1 MIDNAQPSKSEISI
15 TVKRSYG
22 KSQPQSLLLQP
33 DNFNASDLFL
43 EVKFA
48 RREDSKKDLNLLK
61 SFLLLIVISQ
71 LPLEALDEAVETLEQ
86 IREFY
91 SDLSPESERST
102 LTTKV
107 VTGKIV
113 STETRDPIVLAW
125 D

>member
-1 MIDNAQPSKSEISI
+1 MIDRSKQSKSEISI

-22 KSQPQSLLLQP
+22 KTKPQSLLPQM
-33 DNFNASDLFL
+33 DNLSGSNLCF

-48 RREDSKKDLNLLK
+48 HEDSTKAFNFLK
-61 SFLLLIVISQ
+61 SFLLLMVISQ
-71 LPLEALDEAVETLEQ
+71 LPSEALDEVVQTLEQ

-91 SDLSPESERST
+91 SDYSPESSQST
-102 LTTKV
+102 ITPKV

-113 STETRDPIVLAW
+113 STVTRDPIVLEW

>member
-1 MIDNAQPSKSEISI
+1 MIDNLKQSKSEISI

-22 KSQPQSLLLQP
+22 QPKPQSILPQI
-33 DNFNASDLFL
+33 DNLSGSSLSF

-48 RREDSKKDLNLLK
+48 HEDSTKAFNFIK

-71 LPLEALDEAVETLEQ
+71 LPSEGLDETVQTLEQ
-86 IREFY
+86 IKEFY
-91 SDLSPESERST
+91 SDFSPESSQST
-102 LTTKV
+102 TPKV

-113 STETRDPIVLAW
+113 STVTRDPIVLEW

>member
-1 MIDNAQPSKSEISI
+1 MIDNSKQSKSEISI

-22 KSQPQSLLLQP
+22 KSKPQSLLSQLE
-33 DNFNASDLFL
+33 NFKGANLSF

-48 RREDSKKDLNLLK
+48 HEDSTKAFNFLK

-91 SDLSPESERST
+91 SDFSPESSQST
-102 LTTKV
+102 ITTKV